1 MVFFVSLCLILSTFL
16 MILFC
21 KFLSHLCHS
30 FPCFWLFFPNNFSSL
45 YLLMSELCLGF
56 VIFLCDFYLF
66 LTVCILFL
74 SKFWHIFVIFFI
86 FVFFFFA
93 RFMWLI
99 FLLVAFLLD
108 LYQFWAVFAYFWAK
122 FSSCSHFLYVLFHSL
137 IGQFVPDFFF
147 LWEKIYF
154 YPIVYVLFF

>member
-1 MVFFVSLCLILSTFL
+1 
-16 MILFC
+16 
-21 KFLSHLCHS
+21 
-30 FPCFWLFFPNNFSSL
+30 
-45 YLLMSELCLGF
+45 MSELCLGF

-137 IGQFVPDFFF
+137 TWAVCARFFF
-147 LWEKIYF
+147 FMAENIFLSYCICTFFLSAIFDRF
-154 YPIVYVLFF
+154 YTFLAVFVKALRKYK

>member
-1 MVFFVSLCLILSTFL
+1 MSL
-16 MILFC
+16 
-21 KFLSHLCHS
+21 
-30 FPCFWLFFPNNFSSL
+30 PCFWLFFPNNFSSL

-74 SKFWHIFVIFFI
+74 SKLWHIFVIFFI

-122 FSSCSHFLYVLFHSL
+122 FFFIFCTFCFIHWLVSL
-137 IGQFVPDFFF
+137 CQIFFF
-147 LWEKIYF
+147 YGRKYIFILLYM
-154 YPIVYVLFF
+154 YCFFKCNFCPNFDRFDTFLAVFVKALRKYK